1 MFLNKFFGIKEGFE
15 AMGDGLDEEPIDLPD
30 LDLDS
35 WGGEVD
41 TTDYALQNSLDISFN
56 IPEGDDCRNDLNR
69 DRIMQ
74 FQMNKYNIFVF
85 LM

>member
-1 MFLNKFFGIKEGFE
+1 
-15 AMGDGLDEEPIDLPD
+15 MGDGLDEEPIDLPD